1 MSNTDLDLKKLR
13 ILVCNDDGLNALGL
27 KELEKIA
34 RSLTDDVWIVAPES
48 DQSGTGHSL
57 TIRSPLNV
65 KTSGTRRFSV
75 NGTPTD
81 CIILA
86 MNKIMRDHRPDF
98 VLSGI
103 NRGVNLG
110 EDVTYSGTI
119 GAAMESTLSGVPSIA
134 LSQEYNDEEDIDDWE
149 VSRKYGAKIL
159 KKLLLSN
166 WPKDILI
173 NVNFP
178 CVSSKQ
184 VVGVEITREG
194 RQKIGDEV
202 IEHCEPNQIPS
213 FWIGKQKK
221 SSSLIEGTDFAAI
234 KNGNISITPISIN
247 LTHTPSI
254 KKLKKIFTE

>member
-1 MSNTDLDLKKLR
+1 
-13 ILVCNDDGLNALGL
+13 
-27 KELEKIA
+27 
-34 RSLTDDVWIVAPES
+34 
-48 DQSGTGHSL
+48 
-57 TIRSPLNV
+57 
-65 KTSGTRRFSV
+65 
-75 NGTPTD
+75 
-81 CIILA
+81 
-86 MNKIMRDHRPDF
+86 
-98 VLSGI
+98 
-103 NRGVNLG
+103 
-110 EDVTYSGTI
+110 
-119 GAAMESTLSGVPSIA
+119 MESTLFGVPSIA

-149 VSRKYGAKIL
+149 VSRKYGEKIL

-178 CVSSKQ
+178 CVPSGQ

-213 FWIGKQKK
+213 FWIGKKKK
-221 SSSLIEGTDFAAI
+221 SSSLLEGTDFAAI

>member
-1 MSNTDLDLKKLR
+1 MGF
-13 ILVCNDDGLNALGL
+13 GLFRL

-57 TIRSPLNV
+57 TIRSALNV
-65 KTSGTRRFSV
+65 KTSNTRRFSV

-86 MNKIMRDHRPDF
+86 MNKIMKDHRPDF

-110 EDVTYSGTI
+110 EDITYSGTI
-119 GAAMESTLSGVPSIA
+119 GAAMESTLFGVPSIA

-149 VSRKYGAKIL
+149 ISRKYGAKIL

-173 NVNFP
+173 N
-178 CVSSKQ
+178 
-184 VVGVEITREG
+184 VGVEITREG

-202 IEHCEPNQIPS
+202 IEHCEPNQISS

-254 KKLKKIFTE
+254 KKLKKIFTEKWLYSKI